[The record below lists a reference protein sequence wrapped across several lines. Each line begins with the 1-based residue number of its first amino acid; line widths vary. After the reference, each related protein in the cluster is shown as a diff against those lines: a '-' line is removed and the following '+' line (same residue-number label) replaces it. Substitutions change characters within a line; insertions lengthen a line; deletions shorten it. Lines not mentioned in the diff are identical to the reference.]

1 MRCYQTFL
9 FLKLNCLLMI
19 LRVRVLYINA
29 IVSFLP
35 FTSIREFIYNM
46 YSYRDIYPNSSLKRL
61 DGVLRLEKKKM
72 SLNCTSSS
80 SI

>member
-1 MRCYQTFL
+1 
-9 FLKLNCLLMI
+9 MI

-61 DGVLRLEKKKM
+61 DGVLRLEKK